1 MLLFNKYIYT
11 HSRFLFFLHHT
22 HTHTHTHTDTNKL
35 NQKLYMRPHLPRF
48 YHKKVVQHLFCN
60 SMIHDLINTTYK
72 LPEDDVLT
80 PKYPCRG
87 NLI

>member
-1 MLLFNKYIYT
+1 
-11 HSRFLFFLHHT
+11 
-22 HTHTHTHTDTNKL
+22 
-35 NQKLYMRPHLPRF
+35 MRSHLPRF
-48 YHKKVVQHLFCN
+48 YHKNVVQHLLCHL
-60 SMIHDLINTTYK
+60 MIHDLTNTSYK